1 MENETPKFLFVGEG
15 ETKKTIPVTVVSGIL
30 IMLVIILIGCLSL
43 TFQKEYV
50 VNYTDKSNLDYNV
63 YLKPNEYYPTQSL
76 PKNKNYVSTLID
88 YIDADFDYTFTSSD
102 KFDLEYTYY
111 IQADVLVN
119 NTQGKNIFKQEEV
132 LLEKKNF
139 QDANGNKFNIKENL
153 KIDYEK
159 YNQLATSFVN
169 KYEISADSKVVV
181 SLYIDVAG
189 KHADFDKK
197 LKDKAVISL
206 EIPLTNKQVDITMDY
221 KLSNNKNEVFQ
232 YKSTTIKNPVLF
244 GISIVLAIIDAIT
257 IIGLVIYII
266 KSRDNVTI
274 YKQRLKK
281 ILRDYNGYI
290 CETNNFRRTEI
301 DNDLRLEYVKTFDD
315 IINIRDSIEKPILFH
330 EERRGE
336 RAIFYLID
344 ENVAYIYV
352 MRAVDMKKVQLKGKY
367 RVF

>member
-15 ETKKTIPVTVVSGIL
+15 ETRKTIPITVLSGIL
-30 IMLVIILIGCLSL
+30 VMLVIILIGCLSL
-43 TFQKEYV
+43 TFQKEYS
-50 VNYTDKSNLDYNV
+50 VNYTDKSDLDYNV
-63 YLKPNEYYPTQSL
+63 FLKQNDYYETQSL

-88 YIDADFDYTFTSSD
+88 YINANFKYDFKSSD
-102 KFDLEYTYY
+102 KLDLEYTYY
-111 IQADVLVN
+111 IKADILVN
-119 NTQGKNIFKQEEV
+119 NQQGKNIFKKEETLV
-132 LLEKKNF
+132 EKKNF
-139 QDANGNKFNIKENL
+139 QDADDNKFEINEEVR
-153 KIDYEK
+153 IDYVK
-159 YNQLATSFVN
+159 YNQLATEFVN

-181 SLYIDVAG
+181 SLYIDVVG
-189 KHADFDKK
+189 KHAEFDKK

-206 EIPLTNKQVDITMDY
+206 EIPLTNKQVDIAMDY
-221 KLSNNKNEVFQ
+221 KLSNNKNEIFQ
-232 YKSTTIKNPVLF
+232 YRDTIVKNPILF
-244 GISIVLAIIDAIT
+244 TISIILAIIDV
-257 IIGLVIYII
+257 IIIIALVLYIL
-266 KSRDNVTI
+266 KNRDNVTL

-290 CETNNFRRTEI
+290 CETNNFRRTDI

-330 EERRGE
+330 EERKGE